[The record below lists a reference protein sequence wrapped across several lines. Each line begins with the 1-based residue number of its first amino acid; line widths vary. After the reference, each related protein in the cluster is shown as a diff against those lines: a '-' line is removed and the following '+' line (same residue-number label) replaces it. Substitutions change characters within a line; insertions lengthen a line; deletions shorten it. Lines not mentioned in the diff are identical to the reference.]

1 MFERRKAIDASGP
14 AAPIFQLRGRQHSVV
29 IHITNVSHVLYPVSD
44 VDKSVDF
51 LTNVLDGFLQRRG
64 QAIHI
69 AFGQTLLELV
79 QAPAQAEPHTR
90 YAVGLAVTD
99 LDAAMAELQA
109 RGIETVRPIWK
120 TRSVWARQAVVRDP
134 GGPSIALREWRAP
147 DGPYFT
153 GWYPEPESTPI

>member
-1 MFERRKAIDASGP
+1 M
-14 AAPIFQLRGRQHSVV
+14 
-29 IHITNVSHVLYPVSD
+29 
-44 VDKSVDF
+44 DKSVEF
-51 LTNVLDGFLQRRG
+51 LTNVLGGFLQRRG
-64 QAIHI
+64 QVIHI

-79 QAPAQAEPHTR
+79 QAPAQAEPHTW
-90 YAVGLAVTD
+90 YAVGLTVTD

-153 GWYPEPESTPI
+153 GWYPEPESTPT

>member
-1 MFERRKAIDASGP
+1 
-14 AAPIFQLRGRQHSVV
+14 V
-29 IHITNVSHVLYPVSD
+29 IHGTNVSHVLYPVSD
-44 VDKSVDF
+44 LDKSVDF
-51 LTNVLDGFLQRRG
+51 LTNVLGGFLQRRG

-79 QAPAQAEPHTR
+79 PAPAEAAAHPW

-99 LDAAMAELQA
+99 LDAAMAELRA
-109 RGIETVRPIWK
+109 RGIETVRPIWQ

-134 GGPSIALREWRAP
+134 GGPSVALREWRAP

-153 GWYPEPESTPI
+153 GWYPEPESAPT

>member
-1 MFERRKAIDASGP
+1 
-14 AAPIFQLRGRQHSVV
+14 V
-29 IHITNVSHVLYPVSD
+29 IHVSNVSHVLYPVSD
-44 VDKSVDF
+44 MDKSVDF
-51 LTNVLDGFLQRRG
+51 LTNVLGGFLQRRG
-64 QAIHI
+64 QTIHI

-79 QAPAQAEPHTR
+79 PAPSQAEPHPW

-109 RGIETVRPIWK
+109 RVIETVRPIWK
-120 TRSVWARQAVVRDP
+120 TRSVWGRQAVVRDP

-153 GWYPEPESTPI
+153 GWYPEPESPEFR